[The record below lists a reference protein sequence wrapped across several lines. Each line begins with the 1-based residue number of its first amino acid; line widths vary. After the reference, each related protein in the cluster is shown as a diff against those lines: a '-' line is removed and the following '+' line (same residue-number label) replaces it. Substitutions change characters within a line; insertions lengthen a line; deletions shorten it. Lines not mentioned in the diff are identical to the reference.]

1 MTMEAVFTPQQDAA
15 EQRQVLQLQGQ
26 ADEDW
31 WLPGHP
37 GWAIWPADSDQFLHQ
52 VQQLCSSA
60 LKVAGWHPLHVQA
73 KPRTRPTRTG
83 GCLGPWLGHLAC

>member
-1 MTMEAVFTPQQDAA
+1 MTQLKSCMTGAGLLRRKQLEGCNVTMEAVFTPQQDAA
-15 EQRQVLQLQGQ
+15 EQRQVLQLQSQ

-52 VQQLCSSA
+52 VRTACS
-60 LKVAGWHPLHVQA
+60 PD
-73 KPRTRPTRTG
+73 
-83 GCLGPWLGHLAC
+83 

>member
-1 MTMEAVFTPQQDAA
+1 MEAVFTPQQDAA
-15 EQRQVLQLQGQ
+15 EQRQVLSLQAQ

-52 VQQLCSSA
+52 VQPA
-60 LKVAGWHPLHVQA
+60 LLP
-73 KPRTRPTRTG
+73 P
-83 GCLGPWLGHLAC
+83 CLLFFKSVLRFLA